1 MSEHKGLL
9 HKMSTQLLSPVA
21 YQLTL
26 GAETLT
32 LNDSL
37 GKKIKLNF
45 SGNIV
50 CQHCQRKI
58 KKSYNQGYCF
68 PCFKKLAQ
76 CDMCIMKPETCHYDR
91 GTCREPVWAEKHCM
105 QNHTVYLANSSGLK
119 VGITRNTQV
128 PTRWID
134 QGAIQA
140 LPLFEV
146 KNRLHSGLVE
156 VLIAEY
162 VADKTNWRAMLK
174 GEVSELDMLAQ
185 RDIIINQCEEQLE
198 YLYEEV
204 EDFHLEPLSD
214 EEVVNINYPVLE
226 YPKKII
232 SHNVEKTPEIEG
244 ILLGI
249 KGQYLIFDTGV
260 INIRKHSAYEVNISL
275 EA

>member
-1 MSEHKGLL
+1 MLEHKGLL
-9 HKMSTQLLSPVA
+9 YKMSTQLLSPVA

-26 GAETLT
+26 GGDTFT
-32 LNDSL
+32 LNDYL
-37 GKKIKLNF
+37 GKKIKLSF
-45 SGNIV
+45 TGNIV

-58 KKSYNQGYCF
+58 KKSYSQGYCF

-91 GTCREPVWAEKHCM
+91 GTCREPEWADKHCM
-105 QNHTVYLANSSGLK
+105 QNHTIYLANSSGLK
-119 VGITRNTQV
+119 VGITRNTQI
-128 PTRWID
+128 PTRWMD

-174 GEVSELDMLAQ
+174 GEVSELDMIAQ
-185 RDIIINQCEEQLE
+185 RDNIIGQCEEQLE
-198 YLYEEV
+198 QLYEEV
-204 EDFHLEPLSD
+204 EDFHLEPLTD
-214 EEVVNINYPVLE
+214 EAVVNISYPVLE

-232 SHNVEKTPEIEG
+232 SHNVEKNPHVEG

-249 KGQYLIFDTGV
+249 KGQYLIFDSGV
-260 INIRKHSAYEVNISL
+260 INIRKHSSYEVSISL
-275 EA
+275 QS